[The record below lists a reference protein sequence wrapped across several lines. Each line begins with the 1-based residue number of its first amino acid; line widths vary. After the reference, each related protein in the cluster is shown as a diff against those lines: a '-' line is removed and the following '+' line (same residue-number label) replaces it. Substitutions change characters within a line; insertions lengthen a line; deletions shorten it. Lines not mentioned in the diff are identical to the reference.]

1 MRLLVR
7 QGKMGNNLLSMPTCA
22 HRDPP
27 QAHPAGRLVVQAR
40 GVARRLQAEL
50 ASLVALIPP
59 EHQTPTR
66 LSRALQ
72 AAPSLCH
79 RLLACAGEQAEPLE
93 TLRRA
98 PGVEGLRSLLDG
110 FGQRGYN
117 AAVLERCAAAVGEY
131 ERLIHSAGGGSHA
144 GLLRTLDEHRGESEA
159 IGSTERRAVKAR
171 RNWSQAASQ
180 ALGLR
185 ASASM
190 LTYLMHPGPNPDLF
204 EVLTASTILGVRGRP
219 GHFPVALA
227 RGLTEKNQPG
237 RATSIQSH
245 PLEGL
250 VFTQPPFVEH
260 RIGEQVVLIF
270 DVAGKRGVM
279 TRRGRDIVLAHRY
292 LLGLPPLDPA
302 GRRCHTLSMYP
313 RVPCPRLTVDLLLHR
328 ALPVGQPQ
336 WRGVFFTGG
345 TSVKEAYLERWY
357 SRLECD
363 ATVQEVGTQD
373 RPADAPPWY
382 GQLID
387 RLCARAGRPAAEF
400 RMHRLSVPY
409 PVFGL
414 EHLLTVDFD
423 PVPHPLPHAQS
434 GDQLSSSQP

>member
-1 MRLLVR
+1 MFT
-7 QGKMGNNLLSMPTCA
+7 SA

-27 QAHPAGRLVVQAR
+27 HLHTQAPAAGRLVVQAR
-40 GVARRLQAEL
+40 GVARRLHAEL
-50 ASLVALIPP
+50 AALVALVPP

-79 RLLACAGEQAEPLE
+79 RLLVCAGEQAEPLE

-98 PGVEGLRSLLDG
+98 PGVEGLRSLLGG
-110 FGQRGYN
+110 FGQRGYPP
-117 AAVLERCAAAVGEY
+117 AVLDRCAAAVGEY
-131 ERLIHSAGGGSHA
+131 ERLIHTAGGGSHA
-144 GLLRTLDEHRGESEA
+144 GLIRTLDEHRGESEA
-159 IGSTERRAVKAR
+159 VGSTERRAVKAR
-171 RNWSQAASQ
+171 RDWSQAASQ

-185 ASASM
+185 ARASM
-190 LTYLMHPGPNPDLF
+190 LSYLMHPSPDPDQF

-227 RGLTEKNQPG
+227 RGPTEKSEPG
-237 RATSIQSH
+237 RPTNIQSH

-260 RIGEQVVLIF
+260 RNGEQVVLIF

-292 LLGLPPLDPA
+292 LVGVPRADTA
-302 GRRCHTLSMYP
+302 GRRCHALSLYP
-313 RVPCPRLTVDLLLHR
+313 RVPCPRLTVDLLMHR
-328 ALPVGQPQ
+328 AMPIGQVH

-345 TSVKEAYLERWY
+345 ASVKEVFLERWY

-363 ATVQEVGTQD
+363 ATVQEVGTLD

-382 GQLID
+382 GQLIE
-387 RLCARAGRPAAEF
+387 RLCARAGRPVEEF

-409 PVFGL
+409 PIFGL

-423 PVPHPLPHAQS
+423 PVPRPFSDAPAS
-434 GDQLSSSQP
+434 DEPSRVEP